1 MGAVAVGLVLVSAF
15 LHATWNVLAKRSA
28 EPTAFLYAMSMTGL
42 ALYLAPA
49 AFFLARDGLPA
60 DALPFMVASAGFE
73 TAYLICLGAAYRY
86 GALSLTY
93 PVARGTSVI
102 LVPLLAVPLLD
113 ERPTAAALA
122 GIATIVAGFVAI
134 NALGA
139 RARVSEEIEHGRRG
153 LVFALLTGLCIAG
166 YSLVDKAGVQ
176 RAHPLVY
183 LFGIFVLQACVLS
196 PYVLKRYRAAVGRA
210 WHFQRRELLIAGVLN
225 VLTYVIVLAAMKL
238 SGSKIGYIV
247 PLRETS
253 IVFATLYGV
262 VMLRERIGRARIVG
276 CGLIATGVLAIAL
289 GG

>member
-1 MGAVAVGLVLVSAF
+1 MGAVAVGLVLVSAL

-28 EPTAFLYAMSMTGL
+28 EPTAFLYAMSVTGL
-42 ALYLAPA
+42 ALYLVPA
-49 AFFLARDGLPA
+49 AYFLQRDGLPA
-60 DALPFMVASAGFE
+60 EALPFMLASAGFE
-73 TAYLICLGAAYRY
+73 TAYLVCLGAAYRY

-93 PVARGTSVI
+93 PVARGTGVI
-102 LVPLLAVPLLD
+102 LVPLLAIPLLD
-113 ERPTAAALA
+113 ERPTAVALA
-122 GIATIVAGFVAI
+122 GILTIVSGFIAI
-134 NALGA
+134 NVLGS
-139 RARVSEEIEHGRRG
+139 RDRVVEEIEHGRRG

-183 LFGIFVLQACVLS
+183 LYGIFVVQACVLS
-196 PYVLKRYRAAVGRA
+196 PYVLGRYRAAVGRA
-210 WHFQRRELLIAGVLN
+210 WRVTWREVLVAGVLN

-238 SGSKIGYIV
+238 SGSQVGYIV

-262 VMLRERIGRARIVG
+262 VLLSERIGRARILG

>member
-1 MGAVAVGLVLVSAF
+1 MGAVAVGLVLVSAL

-28 EPTAFLYAMSMTGL
+28 EPTAFLYAMSITGL

-49 AFFLARDGLPA
+49 AYFLQRDGLSVE
-60 DALPFMVASAGFE
+60 ALPFMVASAGFE
-73 TAYLICLGAAYRY
+73 TAYLVCLGAAYRY

-93 PVARGTSVI
+93 PVARGTGVI
-102 LVPLLAVPLLD
+102 LVPLLAIPLLD
-113 ERPTAAALA
+113 ERPTAVALA
-122 GIATIVAGFVAI
+122 GVLTIVCGFIAI
-134 NALGA
+134 NVLGS
-139 RARVSEEIEHGRRG
+139 RDRVVEEIEHGRRG

-183 LFGIFVLQACVLS
+183 LYGIFVLQACVLS
-196 PYVLKRYRAAVGRA
+196 PYVLRRYRAAVGRA
-210 WHFQRRELLIAGVLN
+210 WRVTWREVLVAGVLN

-238 SGSKIGYIV
+238 SGSQVGYIV

-262 VMLRERIGRARIVG
+262 ILLRERIGRARILG
-276 CGLIATGVLAIAL
+276 CGLIATGVLAIVL